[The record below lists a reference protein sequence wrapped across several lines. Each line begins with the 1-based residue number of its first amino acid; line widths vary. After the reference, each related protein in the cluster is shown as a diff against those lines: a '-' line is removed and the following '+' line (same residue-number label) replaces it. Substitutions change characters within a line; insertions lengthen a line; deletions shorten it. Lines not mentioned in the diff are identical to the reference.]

1 MQVIKK
7 WVFREKWTGERRG
20 KVSLSLFL
28 PLFLRPQNP
37 TRQILNVNWLIN
49 LFLQQCEA
57 NKSLC
62 HKCKIKNEFCI
73 KCHAGS
79 YFSGSFRW
87 LGRGMCMRGRGEERA
102 QDSSIHK
109 INGSGPFPSS
119 RVELGPGP
127 SLTLPFSPC
136 PTSCLYRY
144 SSFYAA
150 LPKNIWIQLCFR
162 TFNETRNNITLFGLD
177 IYS

>member
-1 MQVIKK
+1 
-7 WVFREKWTGERRG
+7 
-20 KVSLSLFL
+20 
-28 PLFLRPQNP
+28 
-37 TRQILNVNWLIN
+37 
-49 LFLQQCEA
+49 
-57 NKSLC
+57 
-62 HKCKIKNEFCI
+62 
-73 KCHAGS
+73 
-79 YFSGSFRW
+79 
-87 LGRGMCMRGRGEERA
+87 MRGRGEERA

-150 LPKNIWIQLCFR
+150 FPKIFEFSCV
-162 TFNETRNNITLFGLD
+162 FGPLMRPE
-177 IYS
+177 II